1 MWVRKVHEN
10 VFPGTHCL
18 ENFRLLSETPLS
30 VPYNFYKM
38 DLERS

>member
-18 ENFRLLSETPLS
+18 ENFRLLSETSRS
-30 VPYNFYKM
+30 VNSQFKIP
-38 DLERS
+38 